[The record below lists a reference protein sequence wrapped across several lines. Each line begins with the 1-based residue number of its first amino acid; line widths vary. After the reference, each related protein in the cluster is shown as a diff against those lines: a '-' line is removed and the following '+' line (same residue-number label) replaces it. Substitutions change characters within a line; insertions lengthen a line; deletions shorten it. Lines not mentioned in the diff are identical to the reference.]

1 MTDRRSGESDLAF
14 AYFQLY
20 RDQQPGQRSLR
31 SLTDVVV
38 NGKKRSLNV
47 LGRWSSKYEWP
58 KRLRD
63 WDFDRSKDA
72 LRTIVSKRNRE
83 LVDFIEKDFTIAKI
97 SQGLTIQR
105 LTEMFESDAINCGEF
120 RALMSAYG
128 QAREFL
134 KELIGIFEQTTHN
147 TQMI

>member
-20 RDQQPGQRSLR
+20 RDQKAGERSLR
-31 SLTDVVV
+31 ALTDVVV

-58 KRLRD
+58 KRMRD
-63 WDFDRSKDA
+63 WDFERSKDV
-72 LRTIVSKRNRE
+72 LRTIVAKRNRE

-97 SQGLTIQR
+97 SQGLKI
-105 LTEMFESDAINCGEF
+105 
-120 RALMSAYG
+120 
-128 QAREFL
+128 
-134 KELIGIFEQTTHN
+134 
-147 TQMI
+147 

>member
-20 RDQQPGQRSLR
+20 RDQQSGDRSLR
-31 SLTDVVV
+31 SLTDVEV

-97 SQGLTIQR
+97 SQGLTIRR

-134 KELIGIFEQTTHN
+134 KELIGIFESNLN
-147 TQMI
+147 TSRVF

>member
-1 MTDRRSGESDLAF
+1 MTDRRNGESDLAF
-14 AYFQLY
+14 AYFELY
-20 RDQQPGQRSLR
+20 RDQKAGDRSLR

-63 WDFDRSKDA
+63 WDFDRSKDV

-97 SQGLTIQR
+97 SQGLTIRR

-134 KELIGIFEQTTHN
+134 KELIGIFESNLN
-147 TQMI
+147 TSRLF